1 MKRFVFFSH
10 ERNEHPTRH
19 AKPLLEP
26 DSLAERRGSSGK
38 NMNTSQDHILVV
50 DDDPEIRHL
59 LKTYLEKNGY
69 QVSTAAE
76 GGSMWMALER
86 NHIDLIVLDLMLPGV
101 DGMELCR
108 TLRTRSKIPVI
119 MLTARGDEMD
129 RILGLEMGADDYL
142 AKPFSAREL
151 LARIKV
157 ILRRVRDLPIDPL
170 ADAPEKLDFSGW
182 TLDTR
187 NQHLRSPDDVVVPLS
202 SAEYRLL
209 QVLLTHP
216 NRTLTRDQLLDLTQG
231 RESGPFDRSID
242 VLIGRLRRHLG
253 DDAKQPE
260 LIKTVRG
267 RGYLLASKVTPTL

>member
-1 MKRFVFFSH
+1 
-10 ERNEHPTRH
+10 
-19 AKPLLEP
+19 
-26 DSLAERRGSSGK
+26 
-38 NMNTSQDHILVV
+38 MNTSQDHILVV

-170 ADAPEKLDFSGW
+170 ADAPEKLAFSGW

>member
-1 MKRFVFFSH
+1 
-10 ERNEHPTRH
+10 
-19 AKPLLEP
+19 
-26 DSLAERRGSSGK
+26 
-38 NMNTSQDHILVV
+38 MNTLHDHILVV

-59 LKTYLEKNGY
+59 LKAFLEKNGY

-76 GGSMWMALER
+76 GNAMWRALEQA
-86 NHIDLIVLDLMLPGV
+86 HIDLIVLDLMLPGT

-108 TLRTRSKIPVI
+108 TLRAGSRIPVI

-151 LARIKV
+151 MARIKV
-157 ILRRVRDLPIDPL
+157 VLRRVREIPSDPL
-170 ADAPEKLDFSGW
+170 ADAPEKLAFSGW

-187 NQHLRSPDDVVVPLS
+187 TQYLTSPDGVVVPLS

-216 NRTLTRDQLLDLTQG
+216 NRALTRDQLLDLTQG
-231 RESGPFDRSID
+231 RDAGPFDRSID
-242 VLIGRLRRHLG
+242 VLIGRLRKRLG

-267 RGYLLASKVTPTL
+267 RGYLLASKVSLAR

>member
-1 MKRFVFFSH
+1 
-10 ERNEHPTRH
+10 
-19 AKPLLEP
+19 
-26 DSLAERRGSSGK
+26 
-38 NMNTSQDHILVV
+38 MNTPQDHILVV

-69 QVSTAAE
+69 RVATAAE
-76 GGSMWMALER
+76 GGGMWQALEHS
-86 NHIDLIVLDLMLPGV
+86 HIDLIVLDLMLPGT

-108 TLRTRSKIPVI
+108 NLRVRSKIPVI

-142 AKPFSAREL
+142 PKPFSAREL

-157 ILRRVRDLPIDPL
+157 ILRRVRDMPIDPL
-170 ADAPEKLDFSGW
+170 ADAPEKLAFSGW

-187 NQHLRSPDDVVVPLS
+187 TQHLHSPDDLVVPLS

-209 QVLLTHP
+209 HVLLTHP
-216 NRTLTRDQLLDLTQG
+216 NRALTRDQLLDLTQG
-231 RESGPFDRSID
+231 RESGPYDRSID
-242 VLIGRLRRHLG
+242 VLIGRLRKHLG
-253 DDAKQPE
+253 DDAKQPS